1 MPDDINLRQRLSDP
15 PARILNR
22 LPLAGKLMIV
32 AQRDG
37 VTHER
42 IGIVERLEKQ
52 GDRVLCIGEAHD
64 CSIDV
69 AAVTS
74 VVLDRT
80 ARMKDKVLP
89 KLEFQ
94 NASEETLFTVVSLD
108 NGDKFD
114 LGFATLPGVPIA
126 VPDKKSSEASSL
138 ANDDAAFQPLRAAIE
153 AGTEIE
159 IQMRRAGLD
168 QRWRGIVPAINPA
181 MGFINLIAADFHLHL
196 RGGTVASWQ
205 SHKTGVDG
213 AVELSAI
220 GQDGNP
226 LGLALIGPA
235 ATFGLT

>member
-1 MPDDINLRQRLSDP
+1 MPDDINLRQRLSDS

-69 AAVTS
+69 ASVTS
-74 VVLDRT
+74 VVIDRT

-94 NASEETLFTVVSLD
+94 NASEETLFTIVGLD

-126 VPDKKSSEASSL
+126 VPDKKSSEASTL
-138 ANDDAAFQPLRAAIE
+138 ANDDPAFAPLRAAID
-153 AGTEIE
+153 AGAEIE
-159 IQMRRAGLD
+159 IQMRRPGLD

-181 MGFINLIAADFHLHL
+181 MGFINLISADFHLHL
-196 RGGTVASWQ
+196 RGGAVASWQ
-205 SHKTGVDG
+205 SHHTGVDG
-213 AVELSAI
+213 AVELTAI
-220 GQDGNP
+220 GQHGNP
-226 LGLALIGPA
+226 LGLVLVGPA
-235 ATFGLT
+235 KTFGLT

>member
-1 MPDDINLRQRLSDP
+1 VPDDINLRKRLSDP

-69 AAVTS
+69 ASVTS
-74 VVLDRT
+74 VVIDRT

-94 NASEETLFTVVSLD
+94 NAGEETLFTVVSLD
-108 NGDKFD
+108 NADKFD

-138 ANDDAAFQPLRAAIE
+138 ANDDPAFAPLRAAIE
-153 AGTEIE
+153 AGTEIQ
-159 IQMRRAGLD
+159 IQMRRPGLD
-168 QRWRGIVPAINPA
+168 QRWRGIVPPINPA

-196 RGGTVASWQ
+196 RGGTVANWQ

-213 AVELSAI
+213 AIELSAI

-226 LGLALIGPA
+226 LGLVLIGPA